1 MEGRIKMSTATLDE
15 RRYEKLLSKARPAV
29 IRSEAEYER
38 LLGIVE
44 DLMNVPD
51 EAMSEEEGRLLEL
64 LGMLVE
70 EYEDRVH
77 PLPKVEPH
85 LMLRYLLD
93 EKQMKPSDLQHILPR
108 SRVSE
113 ILSGKRSI
121 SKTQAKQLAEL
132 FHVSVGLFI

>member
-1 MEGRIKMSTATLDE
+1 MS
-15 RRYEKLLSKARPAV
+15 K
-29 IRSEAEYER
+29 
-38 LLGIVE
+38 
-44 DLMNVPD
+44 
-51 EAMSEEEGRLLEL
+51 EEGRLLEL
-64 LGMLVE
+64 LGMAVE

-77 PLPKVEPH
+77 PAPKVEPH
-85 LMLRYLLD
+85 VMLRYLLY
-93 EKQMKPSDLQHILPR
+93 EKQMKSSDLQHILPR